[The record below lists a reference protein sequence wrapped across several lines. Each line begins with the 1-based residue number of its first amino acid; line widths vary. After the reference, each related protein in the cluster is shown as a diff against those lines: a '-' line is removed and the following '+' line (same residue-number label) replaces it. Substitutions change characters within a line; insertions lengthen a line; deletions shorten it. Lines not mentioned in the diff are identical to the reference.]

1 MIENRNFLKIAP
13 FATLPISKKTLV
25 FSLPVIKTSCKR
37 TNFILNHILPQLETQ
52 NTSYHKLTGFR
63 EDKRHIEKLAMLQKA
78 QFSKNCDFQS

>member
-1 MIENRNFLKIAP
+1 MNP
-13 FATLPISKKTLV
+13 KKTNCILNITLV

-37 TNFILNHILPQLETQ
+37 THFIFNHILPQLETQ